1 MSKRGPYKRY
11 LEPGS
16 TRDIPRSTV
25 KRRKKVDLSDL
36 DALQTNNSQNN
47 QQISTFDHDLC
58 TLEESSNNEINEPSS
73 LRVYEESVFQDAD
86 NDNNNEVIEE
96 NVDDTIYFETN
107 LDEVVDDTSD
117 SEITNLSDTD
127 IDDERENSNQ
137 SEENVGHEYPFLEE
151 QLSASSTTSKGD
163 VLLMTLAIGL
173 RHSLPWIAI
182 TDILKMIN
190 VIF

>member
-36 DALQTNNSQNN
+36 DSLQSNNSQNN

-58 TLEESSNNEINEPSS
+58 TLEESSNNKINEPSS
-73 LRVYEESVFQDAD
+73 SRIYEESVFYDA
-86 NDNNNEVIEE
+86 NNNNNNEVIEE
-96 NVDDTIYFETN
+96 NIDDTIYFETN
-107 LDEVVDDTSD
+107 LDDVLSTSD
-117 SEITNLSDTD
+117 SGANLSDTD

-137 SEENVGHEYPFLEE
+137 SEENVGHDEYPFLEE
-151 QLSASSTTSKGD
+151 HLGASTTTSKGE
-163 VLLMTLAIGL
+163 VLLMTLVIGL
-173 RHSLPWIAI
+173 RHSLPWTAI
-182 TDILKMIN
+182 TDILK
-190 VIF
+190 

>member
-1 MSKRGPYKRY
+1 MSKRRPYKRY
-11 LEPGS
+11 LELGS

-47 QQISTFDHDLC
+47 QQISTFDHDLY

-107 LDEVVDDTSD
+107 LDEVVDM
-117 SEITNLSDTD
+117 I
-127 IDDERENSNQ
+127 Q
-137 SEENVGHEYPFLEE
+137 V
-151 QLSASSTTSKGD
+151 
-163 VLLMTLAIGL
+163 
-173 RHSLPWIAI
+173 
-182 TDILKMIN
+182 ILKQPIYLILTLMMKEKIQIK
-190 VIF
+190 VKKM